1 MNLRALIAL
10 IFLSTSVISVAEVR
24 WVESSLWR
32 SAKVLPQG
40 QHRWSA
46 RIGEHFVKSR
56 FDGLGSEISLGQQYS
71 QKWTWGE
78 LVSAQRNKSAQN
90 ELTEYM
96 KKNNISNSDV
106 AATSGFDIQRNETQ
120 FDVSWA
126 YGMTSRWMFGLH
138 LPVSYVT
145 TKVSS
150 EVDVYGDASPA
161 FQSSLTGKSNVKTIV
176 NEMVRSDL
184 ENQGFREVAKERSQ
198 WVWGDV
204 SLLNQYLVYSS
215 PDLRWSFQQVLRM
228 PTSRNPSLSDFAV
241 ASRDTG
247 QIDVGLTQFLE
258 KSFGA
263 MTGILGVGYVNQ
275 LPGPMRVSG
284 YQLDSE
290 AESADREIQR
300 NLGDVWWGGVE
311 SRYAAKSW
319 LRLSGAYRYF
329 KKGEDKYKQIST
341 FPGESSEGHVGRI
354 VASYVFTPV
363 ERRFEIEKKWILNLQ
378 LQSTFAGANV
388 DRSSSAMLELQTYF

>member
-1 MNLRALIAL
+1 MNLRAFIV
-10 IFLSTSVISVAEVR
+10 FLFLLTSAFARSEVR

-32 SAKVLPQG
+32 SAQVLPQG

-46 RIGEHFVKSR
+46 RLGEHFVKSR
-56 FDGLGSEISLGQQYS
+56 FDDLGSEVSLGQQYN
-71 QKWTWGE
+71 QQWTWGE

-106 AATSGFDIQRNETQ
+106 AASSGFDIQRNETQ

-150 EVDVYGDASPA
+150 EVDVYEESSPG
-161 FQSSLTGKSNVKTIV
+161 FQSAFNGKSNVRTIV

-184 ENQGFREVAKERSQ
+184 ENQGFREVSKERSQ

-204 SLLNQYLVYSS
+204 SLLNQYLAYSS
-215 PDLRWSFQQVLRM
+215 PDVRWSFQQVLRM

-247 QIDVGLTQFLE
+247 QIDFGLTQFVE
-258 KSFGA
+258 RSFGP
-263 MTGILGVGYVNQ
+263 MTGIFGLGYINQ
-275 LPGPMRVSG
+275 LPGPVRLSG
-284 YQLDSE
+284 YQI
-290 AESADREIQR
+290 ESDGKASDREIQR
-300 NLGDVWWGGVE
+300 NLGDIWWGGVE
-311 SRYAAKSW
+311 SRYQAKSW
-319 LRLSGAYRYF
+319 LRFSGAYRYF
-329 KKGEDKYKQIST
+329 QKGEDKYKEISSLS
-341 FPGESSEGHVGRI
+341 EEKSEGHIGRL

-363 ERRFEIEKKWILNLQ
+363 ERRFEIEKKWVLNLQ